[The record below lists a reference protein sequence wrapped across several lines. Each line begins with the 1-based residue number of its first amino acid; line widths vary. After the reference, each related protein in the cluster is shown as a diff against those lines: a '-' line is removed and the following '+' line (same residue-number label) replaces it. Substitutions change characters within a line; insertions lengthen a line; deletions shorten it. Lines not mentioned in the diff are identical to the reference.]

1 MAVRMGIDFF
11 DEYILRDGFP
21 EGFTVLVAGEP
32 GAGKTIFGATFLY
45 NGMAK
50 YGEKAIYISLAE
62 TKEDFYEGMKGLG
75 MNFEEMEERGL
86 FRFVDLITL
95 TPGAVEREIEL
106 MMTEILS
113 FQPKRI
119 VIDSISSF
127 AQLLGAEK
135 TRMFIHTTLGRFI
148 KSFGAV
154 ALLIAEKPLGRNE
167 IGYGVEE
174 FVVDGVIVL
183 KYQRLGEITH
193 RIMEIPKMRRRS
205 VEKAQYEYVITED
218 GMHFLEIPRIDW
230 GEEEASREK
239 VTTGIPKL
247 DELLDGGVYRGSVT
261 LIVGMTGTGKTT
273 FGLHFAIA
281 NAMAGRKAI
290 YVGFEEPP
298 GQLHRAAKDYG
309 FPIDEAMNRN
319 LKLVGWVPEAM
330 SPVYTFIRIK
340 QIIEDEKPDVLVID
354 GLTALREHMDPEELA
369 KMVRYLGLLIKKHR
383 VATYMTLNAETS
395 FEVVPYTKAS
405 TLSDNII
412 GLRYTAEDGTIKRYL
427 AIIKAR
433 GSNHSRKIHEYE
445 ITSKGVEIYG

>member
-11 DEYILRDGFP
+11 DEYIIKEGFP

-45 NGMAK
+45 KGMEK
-50 YGEKAIYISLAE
+50 YGDRAIYISLAE
-62 TKEDFYEGMKGLG
+62 TKEDFYEEMRGLG
-75 MNFEEMEERGL
+75 MDFTEMENRGL
-86 FRFVDLITL
+86 FKFVDLITL
-95 TPGAVEREIEL
+95 TPEAVEKEIEL
-106 MMTEILS
+106 MMSEILK
-113 FQPKRI
+113 FRPKRI

-135 TRMFIHTTLGRFI
+135 TRMFLHTTLGRFI

-154 ALLIAEKPLGRNE
+154 ALLIAEKPLGRSE

-174 FVVDGVIVL
+174 FVADGLIVL
-183 KYQRLGEITH
+183 KYQKLGEITH
-193 RIMEIPKMRRRS
+193 RIMEIPKMRKRS
-205 VEKAQYEYVITED
+205 VEKAQYEYVITNT
-218 GMHFLEIPRIDW
+218 GMHFLEVPDMEW
-230 GEEEASREK
+230 EEEEASREK
-239 VTTGIPKL
+239 LTTGIPKL
-247 DELLDGGVYRGSVT
+247 DELLDGGVYRGSIT

-273 FGLHFAIA
+273 FAMHFAVA

-290 YVGFEEPP
+290 YVGFEEPI
-298 GQLHRAAKDYG
+298 GQLYRAARDYG
-309 FPIDEAMNRN
+309 FPIDDALKEN
-319 LKLVGWVPEAM
+319 LKFVGWVPEST

-340 QIIEDEKPDVLVID
+340 EIIENEEPDVLVID
-354 GLTALREHMDPEELA
+354 GLTALREHMDPDELA
-369 KMVRYLGLLIKKHR
+369 KMVRYLGLLIKKHKIA
-383 VATYMTLNAETS
+383 VYMTLNAETS

-412 GLRYTAEDGTIKRYL
+412 GLRYATEEERIKRYM

-445 ITSKGVEIYG
+445 ITSRGVKIYE